1 MITKELFCK
10 ALGLIQEQEEI
21 DRAFGD
27 ALQKVGNGSFVY
39 GVENKYREAL
49 LMILQAAVNDQYDY
63 IGWWLYEGAPDYEVW
78 TADEKKK
85 WVLKEPEALYDY
97 ITGGE

>member
-1 MITKELFCK
+1 
-10 ALGLIQEQEEI
+10 
-21 DRAFGD
+21 
-27 ALQKVGNGSFVY
+27 
-39 GVENKYREAL
+39 
-49 LMILQAAVNDQYDY
+49 MILQAAVNDQYDY

-85 WVLKEPEALYDY
+85 WVLKEPEVLYDY